1 LEAKT
6 NYTMVGLAVI
16 ILAGALIAAGLWLS
30 VGFEQKKYYTY
41 AVYMR
46 EAVSGLNEQSPVKF
60 NGVKVGFVSKI
71 ELNKLDPRQVEIL
84 LNIEEG
90 TPITAGTA
98 ATLISQGITGNTY
111 VGLSTNSSDL
121 TPLTAAPNQPYPVIP
136 AKPSIFN
143 QLDRVLK
150 EVSENVNQVSKKLDQ
165 VFSDKNIN
173 NFNASLA
180 NIKTFTQAI
189 AANSDHLD
197 HSLKNAD
204 VILKNIKK
212 ASHQFPEMVNNLN
225 TGLIK
230 FDKMST
236 SITKAGN
243 RVASTMDSGKIA
255 IDKISQQTL
264 PPVITLLRR
273 LDRIAANIE
282 KISAE
287 MRQNPSVV
295 IRGTTP
301 APPGP
306 GE

>member
-1 LEAKT
+1 MEAKT
-6 NYTMVGLAVI
+6 NHTLVGLAVV

-46 EAVSGLNEQSPVKF
+46 EAVSGLNEQAPVKF

-71 ELNKLDPRQVEIL
+71 ELNQQDPRQVVIL
-84 LNIEEG
+84 LSIEEG

-98 ATLISQGITGNTY
+98 ATLISQGITGNSF
-111 VGLSTNSSDL
+111 VGLSTSSSDL
-121 TPLTAAPNQPYPVIP
+121 TPLTAAPNQSYPIIP

-150 EVSENVNQVSKKLDQ
+150 EVSENVGQVSKKLDQ
-165 VFSDKNIN
+165 VFSTENIQ

-180 NIKTFTQAI
+180 NIKTFTQAL
-189 AANSDHLD
+189 AANSKHLD
-197 HSLKNAD
+197 HSLKNAN

-212 ASHQFPEMVNNLN
+212 ASHQFPEMVTNLN
-225 TGLIK
+225 AGLIK
-230 FDKMST
+230 FEKMST

-243 RVASTMDSGKIA
+243 RVSSTMDSGKIA

-264 PPVITLLRR
+264 PPVIILLRR

-295 IRGTTP
+295 IRGTAP
-301 APPGP
+301 AAPGP

>member
-1 LEAKT
+1 MEAKT
-6 NYTMVGLAVI
+6 NHTMVGLAVV

-71 ELNKLDPRQVEIL
+71 ELNQQDPRQVEIL

-111 VGLSTNSSDL
+111 VGLSTSSSDL
-121 TPLTAAPNQPYPVIP
+121 TPLRAAPNQPYPVIP

-180 NIKTFTQAI
+180 NIKTFTQAV

-204 VILKNIKK
+204 IILKNIKK
-212 ASHQFPEMVNNLN
+212 ASHQFPEMVTNLN
-225 TGLIK
+225 AGLIK
-230 FDKMST
+230 FEKMST

-243 RVASTMDSGKIA
+243 RVSSTMDSGKIA